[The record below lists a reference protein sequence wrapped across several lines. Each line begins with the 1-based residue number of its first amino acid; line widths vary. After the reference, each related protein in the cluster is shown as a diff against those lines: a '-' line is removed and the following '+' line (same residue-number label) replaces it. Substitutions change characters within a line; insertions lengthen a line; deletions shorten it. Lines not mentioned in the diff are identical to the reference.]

1 LPKTKMSIGNTL
13 RKLRT
18 KKNYS
23 QQDVADFLE
32 IDRRTY
38 VNWEN
43 GENDIKS
50 DFIPKI
56 ASFFDVEIK
65 DLFSEEKTNTETQ
78 INDNKENSIVL
89 IVPDKESVNK
99 LVKVLKSNIQK

>member
-1 LPKTKMSIGNTL
+1 MSIGNTL

-32 IDRRTY
+32 VDRRTY

-65 DLFSEEKTNTETQ
+65 DLFNEETNNESK
-78 INDNKENSIVL
+78 DNSIVL
-89 IVPDKESVNK
+89 IVPDKESVDK
-99 LVKVLKSNIQK
+99 LIKVLKSNIQK